1 MPVFQETA
9 DASRDL
15 RVLLSRALP
24 LPRNHSHSLL
34 NAQDHRE
41 VVVVGAG
48 PSGLFLTL
56 LLARYGITD
65 SSLLCLDSKPGTLK
79 AEQADGLQSRILEVL
94 QS

>member
-1 MPVFQETA
+1 M
-9 DASRDL
+9 
-15 RVLLSRALP
+15 
-24 LPRNHSHSLL
+24 
-34 NAQDHRE
+34 
-41 VVVVGAG
+41 VVVGAG